1 MSVGLPSDDVLRELD
16 SRHDEVLA
24 QITELDERLLR
35 VLSSCQ
41 EYRGE
46 QERVQ
51 EQVQELQGEQVGQ
64 DGQDT
69 KGSEEASPDLFI
81 ADAA

>member
-41 EYRGE
+41 GYRGE
-46 QERVQ
+46 PR
-51 EQVQELQGEQVGQ
+51 EQVEEPQGERIGQ
-64 DGQDT
+64 CEQIAQD
-69 KGSEEASPDLFI
+69 SQEASPDLFV